1 VKSEH
6 KHKELMQYASKFDKV
21 ESVVRDFI
29 NHPDKMKDKAE
40 VNSIMNMY
48 TSLKIK
54 SGSPRKS

>member
-1 VKSEH
+1 
-6 KHKELMQYASKFDKV
+6 MQYASKFDKV